1 MRFSNRLKKAS
12 ITWRLQ
18 RDRYFLHMTNLD
30 KALLWVT
37 PLIAMLVVA
46 NQFYRVQTF
55 DLSTWQGGGFGMFSS
70 VDTIDSRFFKVYI
83 HVDHETIPV
92 QLKNEFNIP
101 ATIARAEPTEEN
113 LEKLARRIY
122 QANWIHSGTF
132 TSNPYK
138 QDNYRP
144 VLVSIHNAHIE
155 NPEQPVNIEGIVLEL
170 WKTRFDS
177 KTNTIRTYKY
187 TEYAYPNNPF

>member
-1 MRFSNRLKKAS
+1 
-12 ITWRLQ
+12 
-18 RDRYFLHMTNLD
+18 MTNLD

-37 PLIAMLVVA
+37 PLIAILVVA
-46 NQFYRVQTF
+46 NQFYRVQNF

-70 VDTIDSRFFKVYI
+70 VDTIDSRFFKVYLQ
-83 HVDHETIPV
+83 VDHETIPV
-92 QLKNEFNIP
+92 QLKDGFNIP

-113 LEKLARRIY
+113 LENLARQIY

-144 VLVSIHNAHIE
+144 VLVNIHKAHIE
-155 NPEQPVNIEGIVLEL
+155 KTEQPVDIEGIVLEL

-177 KTNTIRTYKY
+177 KTNTIKTYKY
-187 TEYAYPNNPF
+187 TEYAYPNNPT